1 MFSLVARGEVLAL
14 EVRSG
19 GNNTSG
25 TWQESQTSEKKSLAR
40 SSVVES
46 LVSLLLPSSDQ
57 SAGVGVFMGA
67 W

>member
-1 MFSLVARGEVLAL
+1 MFSV
-14 EVRSG
+14 VRSG

-25 TWQESQTSEKKSLAR
+25 TWQESQTSEKKSLDGGY
-40 SSVVES
+40 VVES

-57 SAGVGVFMGA
+57 SPGPGIFMGL